1 MHASTKAQAGVPI
14 PQANSGSS
22 FRTFR
27 ALHYRDFRLLWTGL
41 AISAIGTWMQIVAL
55 SLLVLDITHG
65 SAVAL
70 GTVSL
75 TQALTFLLFAAVG
88 GSVADRFDKRRLLLV
103 TQTLMMGFAVLLG
116 ILMLTGLIRFWVIL
130 LVAFASSSALSFDQ
144 PARNALITSLVPK
157 EHLMNA
163 VSLQSAVFNGA
174 SILGPA
180 LAGLVLS
187 RIGYAGNFF
196 LNGASFLAV
205 LVALLLLR
213 TPREHTGRPGGKLL
227 DSAREAL
234 QYVRRDAVLPS
245 VVPAYAALLFFGPS
259 AALAL
264 PVFAKEVLH
273 VGPTQ
278 LGILFSAVGAGTV
291 VGALILASLAG
302 TTDNSR
308 LVFGAILLW
317 TIALAVFGWSDSLRV
332 SVPALFVVG
341 AAQNV
346 AGATTITLLQMR
358 VPLEMRGRAMSL
370 NTLLIM
376 CIRPLGDFPAGAV
389 ITWLGFRPTVLL
401 GATLVA
407 AVSLALYVARPS
419 GAPEAQIR

>member
-1 MHASTKAQAGVPI
+1 MHASTKTEGEVSLSQAD
-14 PQANSGSS
+14 SS
-22 FRTFR
+22 SLLRTFR
-27 ALHYRDFRLLWTGL
+27 ALHYRDFRRLWTGL
-41 AISAIGTWMQIVAL
+41 AVSAVGTWMQIVAL
-55 SLLVLDITHG
+55 SLFVLDLTRG
-65 SAVAL
+65 SAAAL
-70 GTVSL
+70 GTVCL
-75 TQALTFLLFAAVG
+75 TQALTFLLFAAIG
-88 GSVADRFDKRRLLLV
+88 GSVADRFDKRRLLLL
-103 TQTLMMGFAVLLG
+103 TQSLMMGFAVLLG
-116 ILMLTGLIRFWVIL
+116 ILTLTGLIRFWIIL

-196 LNGASFLAV
+196 LNAASFLAV

-213 TPREHTGRPGGKLL
+213 TPQEHTRRPGGRLL
-227 DSAREAL
+227 ASAREAL
-234 QYVRRDAVLPS
+234 QYVRRDSVLPS

-259 AALAL
+259 GALAL

-278 LGILFSAVGAGTV
+278 LGVLFSAVGAGTV
-291 VGALILASLAG
+291 VGALILPSLAG

-341 AAQNV
+341 AAQNI
-346 AGATTITLLQMR
+346 AGATTITLLQLR
-358 VPLEMRGRAMSL
+358 VPVEMRGRAMSL

-401 GATLVA
+401 GAALVG
-407 AVSLALYVARPS
+407 AVSLTLYVAREV
-419 GAPEAQIR
+419 GAPEAQVR